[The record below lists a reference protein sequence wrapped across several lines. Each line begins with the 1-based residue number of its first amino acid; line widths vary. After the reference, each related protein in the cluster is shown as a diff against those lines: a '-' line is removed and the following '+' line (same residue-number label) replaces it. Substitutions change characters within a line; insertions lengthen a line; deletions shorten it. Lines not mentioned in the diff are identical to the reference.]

1 MTARR
6 PFTMLAAAIFLLMA
20 LAHLYR
26 LIVGFDVSIAGT
38 HVSQAVSWIAL
49 AVTAV
54 LAVMLFGEARR

>member
-20 LAHLYR
+20 LVHLYR

-38 HVSQAVSWIAL
+38 QLPQFVSWIGVL
-49 AVTAV
+49 VTAL
-54 LAVMLFGEARR
+54 LAAMLYREARR

>member
-26 LIVGFDVSIAGT
+26 LVVGFDISVAGT
-38 HVSQAVSWIAL
+38 HVPQAISWIAL
-49 AVTAV
+49 AVTAL
-54 LAVMLFGEARR
+54 LAAMLYGEARR